1 MGEQQSRVVVG
12 VALAVGLALG
22 AVACSSDGGS
32 ASDEGASAT
41 TAGTATTVARSG
53 SSCFWSDPVT
63 VDANNTQYPDSGAAY
78 WYGGYTLPE
87 GASLRV
93 TGAYPHARYA
103 SFNAYGPDPET
114 GVAGVPVDALAD
126 VAIAPD
132 DGSTNPFEV
141 GADRTTSARDYR
153 VRVVAR
159 DVPGAGADRVGN
171 LLYGGGAD
179 QQLIYRVYV
188 PDEGRD
194 LLGDAGVPQVE
205 VELADGTVLD
215 GDEACAA
222 LDVTTTIDTEGLPS
236 IDETAY
242 RSLVALGDPA
252 THPAFDP
259 VEWHAFFNTRHALL
273 STFYAHTDQEASL
286 ADVDAT
292 KVGGF
297 YSNADNAYVVAA
309 VNRGLGPDPNGHN
322 LLVLTGTAP
331 STPATQDGEATM
343 ADGDLRY
350 WSLCQNESP
359 VTTRVSGCLHDE
371 QVPVDDEGRY
381 TIVLGLPEDRPDN
394 AVDDCGVA
402 WLDWGPGDGVSRPEA
417 GTLLLRNLLPSAD
430 FHQAI
435 QHIEAPGDE
444 AAVLGD
450 HLPEGTYTTPDDFAD
465 RGCPAV

>member
-1 MGEQQSRVVVG
+1 MGEQRSRVVVG
-12 VALAVGLALG
+12 VALAVGLAVG
-22 AVACSSDGGS
+22 AVACSSGGGS
-32 ASDEGASAT
+32 GSDEGASAT
-41 TAGTATTVARSG
+41 SATTATTVARPD

-78 WYGGYTLPE
+78 WFSGYSLPE
-87 GASLRV
+87 GATLRV

-114 GVAGVPVDALAD
+114 AVDGVPVDALAD
-126 VAIAPD
+126 VDIEPD
-132 DGSTNPFEV
+132 EGSTNPFEV
-141 GADRTTSARDYR
+141 GADRAVAAREYT
-153 VRVVAR
+153 VRVVG
-159 DVPGAGADRVGN
+159 DEPPGAAGEREANTV
-171 LLYGGGAD
+171 YGGGSD

-188 PDEGRD
+188 PDDGRD
-194 LLGDAGVPQVE
+194 VLGDAGVPVVE
-205 VELADGTVLD
+205 VELADGTVLA

-236 IDETAY
+236 IDEATY
-242 RSLVALGDPA
+242 RSLVELGDPA

-273 STFYAHTDQEASL
+273 STFYAHTDQEAAL
-286 ADVDAT
+286 ADVDAA

-297 YSNADNAYVVAA
+297 YSNADNAYVVGA
-309 VNRGLGPDPNGHN
+309 VNRGLGPDPDGHN

-331 STPATQDGEATM
+331 STPATLDGAATM
-343 ADGDLRY
+343 ADGELRY

-359 VTTRVSGCLHDE
+359 VTTRVSGCLYDE

-394 AVDDCGVA
+394 ATEECGVA

-417 GTLLLRNLLPSAD
+417 GTLLLRHLLPSAD
-430 FHQAI
+430 FGQAI
-435 QHIEAPGDE
+435 QRIEAPGDE
-444 AAVLGD
+444 AAVLGG
-450 HLPEGTYTTPDDFAD
+450 HLPEGTYTSPDDFAA
-465 RGCPAV
+465 RGCPAG